1 MLFSATDFSILCDLT
16 ARNFLPSFGFKKTTN
31 FKGNQLLVG
40 RSFKLN
46 CLVDRE
52 MDVSTSALVDGVA
65 ECLNGVIEV
74 LVISGRQ
81 IDVVNLGFAF
91 ELTGQFSP
99 MPLLKSYL
107 KEARKASSPVK
118 SGYTSPTAQNE
129 VNDRELSALKAVLR
143 CIEEHKLEEQYPVDP
158 L

>member
-1 MLFSATDFSILCDLT
+1 
-16 ARNFLPSFGFKKTTN
+16 
-31 FKGNQLLVG
+31 
-40 RSFKLN
+40 
-46 CLVDRE
+46 